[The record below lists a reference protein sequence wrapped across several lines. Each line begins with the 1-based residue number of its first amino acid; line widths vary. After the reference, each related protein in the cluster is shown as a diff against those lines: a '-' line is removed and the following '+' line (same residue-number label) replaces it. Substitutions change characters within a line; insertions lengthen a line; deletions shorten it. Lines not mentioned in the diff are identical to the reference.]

1 MSSLKLNRV
10 STKVFGDVIVRGS
23 KSISNRILIIREL
36 SGTSHPVE
44 NLSLSDDTKCLHDHL
59 RRINNNNNPGLPLEV
74 DAKNAGTVARFL
86 TAFLAYKKG
95 NWIVTGNQRMKQ
107 RPIKGLVDGLRQ
119 LGAQITYK
127 EEEGFLPL
135 LIIGGHLKSNDIEV
149 DVTESSQFIS
159 AIMMLGPL
167 LNDGLKI
174 NFKWKPVSFPYIEM
188 TISIMQDFG
197 AKIELHEKGIK
208 IAPTPYVLKPC
219 KSESDWS
226 SASYWYETIALSD
239 EGEIRI
245 PELGKNSLQGDSILA
260 DIYKQFGVKTIFDTN
275 GIKLIKTGNAVK
287 SFSFNFEDY
296 PDIVPA
302 VMTTCAALHINSE
315 YHNIGHLEFKESNR
329 ITALSQELEKIGAIL
344 TKVKNSYHLTTN
356 IKEPDTNLV
365 FNTYGDHRIAM
376 CLSPLVLKF
385 MNIEINDPNVVNKS
399 YPEFWDEL
407 KKLKFAVLK
416 TD

>member
-1 MSSLKLNRV
+1 MQ
-10 STKVFGDVIVRGS
+10 GS

-36 SGTSHPVE
+36 SGNAYPIE

-59 RRINNNNNPGLPLEV
+59 CTISNYNNSDPPLEV

-95 NWIVTGNQRMKQ
+95 IWIVTGTQRMKQ

-127 EEEGFLPL
+127 DEEGFLPL
-135 LIIGGHLKSNDIEV
+135 LINGGHLKSGNIEV
-149 DVTESSQFIS
+149 DVSESSQFIS

-167 LNDGLKI
+167 LQEGLKI
-174 NFKWKPVSFPYIEM
+174 KFKGNPVSFPYIEM
-188 TISIMQDFG
+188 TKRIMQEFG
-197 AKIELHEKGIK
+197 AKVELSNHVIK
-208 IAPTPYVLKPC
+208 ITPTPYVFKPC

-260 DIYKQFGVKTIFDTN
+260 DIYKQFGVKTIFDTK
-275 GIKLIKTGNAVK
+275 GIKLIKSGSVVK

-302 VMTTCAALHINSE
+302 VMTTCAALNINSE
-315 YHNIGHLEFKESNR
+315 YQNIGHLAFKESNR
-329 ITALSQELEKIGAIL
+329 IAALGQELEKIGAIL
-344 TKVKNSYHLTTN
+344 TKDKDSYHLTTN

-365 FNTYGDHRIAM
+365 FSTYGDHRIAM

-385 MNIEINDPNVVNKS
+385 INIEINDPNVVNKS
-399 YPEFWDEL
+399 YPEFWDDF
-407 KKLKFAVLK
+407 KKLKFAVLN